1 MVKQFVVIVL
11 NGFLVGGLEI
21 IILVK
26 MIMLIHVKMIMYGIM
41 QVIELVE
48 DNGQCLLIIY
58 IQFVIVV
65 IVLFMDVLVS
75 IVDFEK

>member
-48 DNGQCLLIIY
+48 DNGQCLLIIH
-58 IQFVIVV
+58 IQSVIVV
-65 IVLFMDVLVS
+65 IVLFMDVLVG
-75 IVDFEK
+75 IVEE